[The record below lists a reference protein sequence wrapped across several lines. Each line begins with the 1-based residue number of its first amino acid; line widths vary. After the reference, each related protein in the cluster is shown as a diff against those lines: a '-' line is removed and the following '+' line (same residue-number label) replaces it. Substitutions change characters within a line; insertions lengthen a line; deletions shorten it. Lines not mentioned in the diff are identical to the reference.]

1 MIDDITYTFGPG
13 AVTEYNIYRDGTL
26 VGTVSADKTSFVDN
40 TAKDNTTYVY
50 GVTAVYADGE
60 SEAAVATAIT
70 TGVES
75 IFASGKAY
83 DVYTVDGICV
93 AKNVKNLSTL
103 KKGVYVIDGKKVV
116 VK

>member
-1 MIDDITYTFGPG
+1 M
-13 AVTEYNIYRDGTL
+13 
-26 VGTVSADKTSFVDN
+26 
-40 TAKDNTTYVY
+40 
-50 GVTAVYADGE
+50 TAVYADGE